1 MAAKMGKSTRS
12 RKAGGTTTTYSDAP
26 AVMRGAASKGRAK
39 KGTPMWQSHLGSIL
53 GSPSTPAGKRAARK
67 ATRKAM
73 THPKRKAIRK
83 ARMKSGAATM
93 ARPGAGTKV
102 KIQPRRG
109 GLAAAHGEVLRSAV
123 ASRRKPKMKP
133 RNRAKQ
139 SAAKQRVLKPSNALA
154 KRFARFL

>member
-1 MAAKMGKSTRS
+1 MAAKMGKATRS
-12 RKAGGTTTTYSDAP
+12 RKAGGMKMRVPQKLGTRYSDAP
-26 AVMRGAASKGRAK
+26 AVKRVGGGVARGVAAPARSGATYPGLLKYRPTA
-39 KGTPMWQSHLGSIL
+39 
-53 GSPSTPAGKRAARK
+53 TPAK
-67 ATRKAM
+67 A
-73 THPKRKAIRK
+73 KRKAVRK

-109 GLAAAHGEVLRSAV
+109 GLAAAHGEVKP
-123 ASRRKPKMKP
+123 RRPKGRPKMKP

-154 KRFARFL
+154 RRFARFL